1 MTPEVL
7 TPQETSLAQI
17 EKKPLTVME
26 VKAQINRIQEIMK
39 HVMKKDVHYGTIP
52 GTPKPTLYKPGAE
65 KLLSTFRISDDV
77 FVEDLSSPDCIR
89 YRVTV
94 KGCSIE
100 TGVYLGS
107 GVGECSS
114 EEEKYQW
121 RKALPEE
128 FKDAQED
135 RKREKWFRGR
145 DKNYKVQQVRTNP
158 ADQANTVLKM
168 AKKRAKIDLTLSVL
182 ACSDIFE
189 QDLEDMPEEQRP
201 QENTEGQLNVEMPK
215 RKSEAQANQT
225 PAPNPSEEPKINEA
239 QRRRFYALYKK
250 TDKTEEE
257 VKKYLK
263 ETFNVESTKD
273 IPLIGYDMAATWAED
288 KTTTKAR
295 A

>member
-1 MTPEVL
+1 L
-7 TPQETSLAQI
+7 ILLFLRGAF
-17 EKKPLTVME
+17 
-26 VKAQINRIQEIMK
+26 
-39 HVMKKDVHYGTIP
+39 P

-121 RKALPEE
+121 RKVVCVEE
-128 FKDAQED
+128 FNDASED

-189 QDLEDMPEEQRP
+189 QDLEDIPEEQRP
-201 QENTEGQLNVEMPK
+201 QDNTDGQVNVEMPK
-215 RKSEAQANQT
+215 RKSEAQQAET
-225 PAPNPSEEPKINEA
+225 PAGEPTVEPVISEP
-239 QRRRFYALYKK
+239 QRKRFYALCKKGNK
-250 TDKTEEE
+250 TDEE
-257 VKKYLK
+257 VKEYLM
-263 ETFNVESTKD
+263 ETLKISSTKD
-273 IPLIGYDMAATWAED
+273 IPVIAYDELCEWGED
-288 KTTTKAR
+288 KKTNA
-295 A
+295 ASQ